1 MPIVSR
7 LLVCWGRSLEATAF
21 VGDRSSSDV
30 VGSVSS
36 TVLRTSSIIAVVD
49 VNVAVSRALSSRKWR
64 RGGSRLWDERIQG
77 LAVENVDLTAN
88 RERVVVVDVGGH
100 LSTAQDTFVDEN
112 CSHLVLVDVDHEA
125 FAREPDRRPAV
136 DVKHRHLHR
145 RVNLLHKYV
154 SKS

>member
-1 MPIVSR
+1 MMRIVSR
-7 LLVCWGRSLEATAF
+7 LLVCSGRSLEATAF

-49 VNVAVSRALSSRKWR
+49 VAVSRALSPRKWR
-64 RGGSRLWDERIQG
+64 RSGSRLWDERIQG